1 MKAESTPQPKQ
12 YQMFPVEAMGI
23 MFARKAAT
31 VVITAKPR
39 GVDNFAQDANQA
51 SAESSTFFL
60 KELYL
65 VEGVLN
71 NRFLILAQEVLL
83 RLLMP

>member
-1 MKAESTPQPKQ
+1 
-12 YQMFPVEAMGI
+12 

-51 SAESSTFFL
+51 SAESS
-60 KELYL
+60 
-65 VEGVLN
+65 N
-71 NRFLILAQEVLL
+71 SS
-83 RLLMP
+83 